1 MCKTPARL
9 AYWLRWHGDI
19 KAKWL
24 PIQDVQFLFNS
35 CAFVVLSGNVTHES
49 AWSKWREKQKPEYW
63 RIMTKAE
70 HSKRTNKYLELLNQ
84 GTETESGILIRKDTR
99 QALKRTATKKIN
111 KGDYK
116 DVSVQGREGEN
127 TDDSARREKTGQN
140 HSLNEDSTPNVSF
153 IDRYTVDFRGTKKTF
168 DD

>member
-1 MCKTPARL
+1 
-9 AYWLRWHGDI
+9 
-19 KAKWL
+19 
-24 PIQDVQFLFNS
+24 
-35 CAFVVLSGNVTHES
+35 
-49 AWSKWREKQKPEYW
+49 
-63 RIMTKAE
+63 MTKAE
-70 HSKRTNKYLELLNQ
+70 HSKRTNEYLELLNQ